1 MIEKFMS
8 LSPHPDLLITQT
20 HTHTQRD
27 AHTHSDDI

>member
-1 MIEKFMS
+1 MIEMFMS

-20 HTHTQRD
+20 HTQRD